1 MKKQSIHKSL
11 IVLLSFWLG
20 VGCVP
25 LVAKADP
32 ISDILKSLT
41 DIDGDIKAEFPDA
54 SKNLNT
60 INDLNKDI
68 KGLSDS
74 IKTATEG
81 QLTEVQN
88 EWTALT
94 KSYEMS
100 RVLSNAVPLEL
111 WSADDLNSALSSAS
125 GGNSA
130 RFDELKAAYAEQ
142 NPTLTSTATN
152 QSVNVSDLVKKTYDQ
167 KSAVTNTALATSQQT
182 YNDVNY
188 RIKNFDDLK
197 AMIDTDTPN
206 EKASMDLMSRI
217 LVEIGYLQTEM
228 LRQQS
233 MNAQLTAT
241 NAQEEIN
248 GQTSSKNF
256 FSQSTP

>member
-130 RFDELKAAYAEQ
+130 RFD
-142 NPTLTSTATN
+142 
-152 QSVNVSDLVKKTYDQ
+152 
-167 KSAVTNTALATSQQT
+167 
-182 YNDVNY
+182 
-188 RIKNFDDLK
+188 
-197 AMIDTDTPN
+197 
-206 EKASMDLMSRI
+206 
-217 LVEIGYLQTEM
+217 
-228 LRQQS
+228 
-233 MNAQLTAT
+233 
-241 NAQEEIN
+241 
-248 GQTSSKNF
+248 
-256 FSQSTP
+256 